1 VTTPAPTR
9 VPILMYHEIAAR
21 TETRSRLA
29 VRPDSF
35 AAQVRTLHD
44 DGFRTLTAHELASA
58 LASEEQRVPE
68 RAVVL
73 TFDDGYADFH
83 GQALPLLGEYGFS
96 ATVFVTTGWVAGVGV
111 RPATPP
117 LGRMLTWRQIEE
129 ASGCGMEFAAH
140 SRTHPQLDRLSE
152 PQLRDELTSSKAEL
166 EDRLGA
172 PVTGLAY
179 PFGYSNSKV
188 REAARQLAY
197 GYGCAVSNAMA
208 GTGSDLFALPRL
220 TVAESTTL
228 AVFRQL
234 VRGDNLGR
242 IYLKDHAMTK
252 GWALARRSMETVGR
266 VRR

>member
-1 VTTPAPTR
+1 MTTPAPVR
-9 VPILMYHEIAAR
+9 VPILMYHEIAGR
-21 TETRSRLA
+21 PETRSRLA

-35 AAQVRTLHD
+35 AAQLRALHD
-44 DGFRTLTAHELASA
+44 DGFHTLTAHGLASA
-58 LASEEQRVPE
+58 LASGEQRVPE

-83 GQALPLLGEYGFS
+83 SQALPLLGEYGFS
-96 ATVFVTTGWVAGVGV
+96 ATVFVTTGWVAGAGV
-111 RPATPP
+111 RSATPP
-117 LGRMLTWRQIEE
+117 LGLMLSWSQIEE
-129 ASGCGMEFAAH
+129 ASRCGIEFAAH

-152 PQLRDELTSSKAEL
+152 PKLRDELTSSKVEL
-166 EDRLGA
+166 EDRLDA

-179 PFGYSNSKV
+179 PFGYSNSNVRKV
-188 REAARQLAY
+188 ARQLGY

-208 GTGSDLFALPRL
+208 GTGSDLFAIPRL
-220 TVAESTTL
+220 TVAESTTV

-234 VRGDNLGR
+234 VHGEHLGR

-252 GWALARRSMETVGR
+252 GWAVARRSMETVGR